1 MYMMIVTV
9 ILATGL
15 TNEQR
20 LHPWPSLE
28 GCQAAL
34 AAAVNSWSR
43 SDPGSRIVEAS
54 CERLG

>member
-1 MYMMIVTV
+1 MYVMIVT
-9 ILATGL
+9 ILLASGL

-34 AAAVNSWSR
+34 AGAVDGWVRMNP
-43 SDPGSRIVEAS
+43 DARIIKAS

>member
-1 MYMMIVTV
+1 MYVMIVTV
-9 ILATGL
+9 ILATGF

-34 AAAVNSWSR
+34 AAAVNTWGR
-43 SDPGSRIVEAS
+43 TDPGARVIKAN
-54 CERLG
+54 CERLS